1 MTLLSVQSPV
11 EWAELALLL
20 QAYADKD
27 LDQPHLSTIWK
38 DLEDLPARY
47 GKPLGG
53 ALLLNNETGPIACGA
68 FTHTRREGTCEIKR
82 IYVRPEHRHQG
93 HAKNII
99 RELLQAATQ
108 AGYTHAALST
118 WRNNNSGLALYTSLG
133 FVPVAPFKD
142 HPNPD
147 LLFLGLALTSPSSR

>member
-1 MTLLSVQSPV
+1 MTLLPVQSPAQ
-11 EWAELALLL
+11 WAQLAQLL
-20 QAYADKD
+20 QDYAATD
-27 LDQPHLSTIWK
+27 LDQPHLSTIWQ
-38 DLEDLPARY
+38 DLQDLPARY
-47 GKPLGG
+47 GAPQGG
-53 ALLLNNETGPIACGA
+53 AVLMAHETGAIACGA
-68 FTHTRREGTCEIKR
+68 FTHTRMSSTCEIKR

-118 WRNNNSGLALYTSLG
+118 WRNNTAGLTLYTSLG
-133 FVPVAPFKD
+133 FGFVAPFKY

-147 LLFLGLALTSPSSR
+147 LLFLGLALTRPSSR

>member
-1 MTLLSVQSPV
+1 MTLWPVQSPAQ
-11 EWAELALLL
+11 WAQLAQLL
-20 QAYADKD
+20 QAYAAKD
-27 LDQPHLSTIWK
+27 LDQAHLSTIWQ
-38 DLEDLPARY
+38 DLQDLPARY
-47 GKPLGG
+47 GGPQGG
-53 ALLLNNETGPIACGA
+53 AVLMTNETGAIACGA
-68 FTHTRREGTCEIKR
+68 FTHTRSTGTCEIKR
-82 IYVRPEHRHQG
+82 IYVRPAHRHQG

-118 WRNNNSGLALYTSLG
+118 WRNNTAGLTLYTSLG